1 MSSYFVQENTLNS
14 LLKPSEALLHKLMLQ
29 ADAPSSLNTIRRTN
43 FVLPEATMWHRRTLQ
58 TSKLLRLCR
67 SLRKRPLYAQPHNFS
82 QHWQGTGPPRPR
94 LWPKKLRALI
104 SSNAARLTHLYG
116 ATSQTM
122 ANPTIQRFRM
132 ISRGRASLALNAII
146 PASPCRD

>member
-1 MSSYFVQENTLNS
+1 MSSYFCS
-14 LLKPSEALLHKLMLQ
+14 RKHIKLTAHAIRSAAAQ
-29 ADAPSSLNTIRRTN
+29 ADAPSSLNTITRTN
-43 FVLPEATMWHRRTLQ
+43 SGLPEVTMWHHRTLQ
-58 TSKLLRLCR
+58 TSKLLRPCS
-67 SLRKRPLYAQPHNFS
+67 SLRKRTLYAQPHNFS
-82 QHWQGTGPPRPR
+82 QRWQGTGPPRPR

-104 SSNAARLTHLYG
+104 SLNAARLTHLYG

-146 PASPCRD
+146 PASPRRD

>member
-14 LLKPSEALLHKLMLQ
+14 LLEPSEMLLHKLMLQ
-29 ADAPSSLNTIRRTN
+29 ADAPSSLSTIRRTN

-58 TSKLLRLCR
+58 MSKLLRLCS
-67 SLRKRPLYAQPHNFS
+67 SLRKRPLDAQPQNFS
-82 QHWQGTGPPRPR
+82 QRWQGTGPPRPR

-132 ISRGRASLALNAII
+132 ISCGRASLALNAII
-146 PASPCRD
+146 RASPRRD